1 MVDETQIET
10 MTIRL
15 FDECEG
21 GDGTEETRV
30 HLTNQREFPPIHIV
44 SGRMKGFPAIRL
56 MATAGVALRPNRV
69 EMKDGSVREVPVE
82 LVLAIRDERI
92 DTLAHLAYACAL
104 DGGTVR
110 PGIVFKN
117 TVELPGSELKHCF
130 LAEPFMWDDGA
141 VFSRGYTLEGGTER
155 ILWLQA
161 VPITDRELEYIVER
175 GVDDFCEAM
184 EREDP
189 DLTDPERTSFL

>member
-30 HLTNQREFPPIHIV
+30 HLANQREFPPIHIV

-141 VFSRGYTLEGGTER
+141 VFSRGYTLEGGRNGYCGCRPCRLR
-155 ILWLQA
+155 IGSWNTSWNGA
-161 VPITDRELEYIVER
+161 STTSARRWNGRI
-175 GVDDFCEAM
+175 
-184 EREDP
+184 
-189 DLTDPERTSFL
+189 RT

>member
-1 MVDETQIET
+1 MVDETQIDT

-21 GDGTEETRV
+21 GDGTEETQV
-30 HLTNQREFPPIHIV
+30 HLANQREFSPIHIV

-56 MATAGVALRPNRV
+56 MATAGVALRPNEVPMR
-69 EMKDGSVREVPVE
+69 DGSVREVPVE
-82 LVLAIRDERI
+82 LVLAIRDERV
-92 DTLAHLAYACAL
+92 DTLAHLAYDCAL
-104 DGGTVR
+104 VGSPVT
-110 PGIVFKN
+110 PGIVYKD

-130 LAEPFMWDDGA
+130 LAEPFMWDDDS
-141 VFSRGYTLEGGTER
+141 VFASGYTLPDGAGR

-161 VPITDRELEYIVER
+161 VPITDRELEFLLAQGR
-175 GVDDFCEAM
+175 EAFYDAL

-189 DLTDPERTSFL
+189 DLTDPARPSFV